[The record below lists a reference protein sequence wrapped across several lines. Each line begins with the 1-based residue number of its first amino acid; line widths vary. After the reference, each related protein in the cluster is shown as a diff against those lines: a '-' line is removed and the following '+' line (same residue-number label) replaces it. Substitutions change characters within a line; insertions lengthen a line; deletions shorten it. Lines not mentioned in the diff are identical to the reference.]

1 MPYKV
6 VNIYPDISDEERKRR
21 EKEVAE
27 FVYKVLMKHD
37 ERIKKEKELAKK
49 NGAK

>member
-27 FVYKVLMKHD
+27 FVYKVLMRHD
-37 ERIKKEKELAKK
+37 ERIKREKELEQK
-49 NGAK
+49 

>member
-6 VNIYPDISDEERKRR
+6 VNIYPISDEERKRR

-27 FVYKVLMKHD
+27 YVYKVLMRHD
-37 ERIKKEKELAKK
+37 EIIKREKELQ
-49 NGAK
+49 